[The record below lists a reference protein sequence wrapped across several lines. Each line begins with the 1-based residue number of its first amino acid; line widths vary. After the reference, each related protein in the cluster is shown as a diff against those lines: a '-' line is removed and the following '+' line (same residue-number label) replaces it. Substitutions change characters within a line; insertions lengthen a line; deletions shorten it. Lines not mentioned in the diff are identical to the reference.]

1 MTGVIVGH
9 QWMGL
14 GDMERYRCDQL
25 AAAGY
30 FAFALDVYGK
40 GVRPTTVAEAQGN
53 VSAVEKN
60 LTDFHAKLRHAV
72 EMVKGFG
79 LINQTHMFAN
89 GYCFGGEMVLELARL
104 GVPEVKGVA
113 SFHGELGNLT
123 AQSSDKITAVVQVH
137 HADLDFQH
145 AQGLLDF
152 EDEMCVCHARRRR
165 PLALLGADPRRRA
178 GQGAA
183 PSTSRSRSSAQGSGS
198 VCVGGIHVCVCV
210 CTFARACAL
219 AELSLCGV
227 RCRLCR
233 CSRAREGAGGRAK
246 DEPPLPQHTHTHT
259 HTTTTFTHTRLHLP
273 APPAYRRN
281 RSVAYWTTSKYGNCE
296 HGWTD
301 PTSQNYRPFE
311 AKEAH
316 DAMFSLYAR
325 LL

>member
-1 MTGVIVGH
+1 MATSTAAALVASALVVVAVQGHGAPRHFARPGVAGVTNKTVDYVFEGKPYQGYYAFPTSRPDPSRPMTGVIVGH

-152 EDEMCVCHARRRR
+152 EDEM
-165 PLALLGADPRRRA
+165 
-178 GQGAA
+178 
-183 PSTSRSRSSAQGSGS
+183 
-198 VCVGGIHVCVCV
+198 
-210 CTFARACAL
+210 
-219 AELSLCGV
+219 
-227 RCRLCR
+227 
-233 CSRAREGAGGRAK
+233 
-246 DEPPLPQHTHTHT
+246 
-259 HTTTTFTHTRLHLP
+259 
-273 APPAYRRN
+273 RN